1 MLYATSMTLIEFA
14 SYLEHHNLIDIKRI
28 TDESDDGFENRL
40 KLQKYVYLAK
50 SFGLNLG
57 YHYNI
62 HLYGPYSRQLTKDY
76 YNLNPVD
83 TSSAC
88 PPRKLQHEDFMS
100 SIGDKEPK
108 WLEIAA
114 TIIYEKNID
123 ENFTLERLYL
133 MKCDHLPAFIDSVY
147 ADLKDLNLL

>member
-1 MLYATSMTLIEFA
+1 MALVEFA
-14 SYLEHHNLIDIKRI
+14 SYLAHHNLIDIKRLK
-28 TDESDDGFENRL
+28 DESDDGFENRL

-50 SFGLNLG
+50 KFGLDLG

-76 YNLNPVD
+76 YNLNPAD
-83 TSSAC
+83 MSSAYT
-88 PPRKLQHEDFMS
+88 PRELQHEDFMS

-123 ENFTLERLYL
+123 KNFTLERLYL
-133 MKCDHLPAFIDSVY
+133 MKWEHPPVFIDSVY
-147 ADLKDLNLL
+147 ADLENFSLL

>member
-1 MLYATSMTLIEFA
+1 MALAVFA
-14 SYLEHHNLIDIKRI
+14 SYLGHHNLIDIKRLR
-28 TDESDDGFENRL
+28 DESDDGFENRL

-50 SFGLNLG
+50 RFGLDLG

-76 YNLNPVD
+76 YNLNPDDVC
-83 TSSAC
+83 SAHT
-88 PPRKLQHEDFMS
+88 PHGLQHEEFMS
-100 SIGDKEPK
+100 SVGDKRPE

-114 TIIYEKNID
+114 TIIYEKNI
-123 ENFTLERLYL
+123 ETNFTLERLYL
-133 MKCDHLPAFIDSVY
+133 MKCEHTHGFIDSVY